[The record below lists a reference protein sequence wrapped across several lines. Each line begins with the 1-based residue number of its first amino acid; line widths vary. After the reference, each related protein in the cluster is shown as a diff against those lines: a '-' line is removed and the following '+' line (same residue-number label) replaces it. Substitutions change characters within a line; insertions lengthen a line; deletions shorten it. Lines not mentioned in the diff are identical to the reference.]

1 MSRKIIVNAGCG
13 AGFWSAQAEAAARLP
28 WSKAKRAWK
37 AAVCLLKSV
46 LPDSMASIK
55 TAFMIARASVWRP
68 CAAKVSARPK

>member
-46 LPDSMASIK
+46 LPDSMA
-55 TAFMIARASVWRP
+55 T
-68 CAAKVSARPK
+68 